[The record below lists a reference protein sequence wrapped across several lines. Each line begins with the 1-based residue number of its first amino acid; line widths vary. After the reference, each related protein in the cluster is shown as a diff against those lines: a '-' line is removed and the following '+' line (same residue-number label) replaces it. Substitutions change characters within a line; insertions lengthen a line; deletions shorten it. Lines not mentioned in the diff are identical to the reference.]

1 MTAVSLEAI
10 VLNYRLLAVLINAAL
25 EVINYLYLIIKAS
38 GALTATQQGCQQA
51 DDAHT
56 EQNVLY
62 NYIAHNKVLLANKQ
76 KRPSNR
82 IVANYSIQTGYDKPK
97 NEKT

>member
-1 MTAVSLEAI
+1 VTAVSLEVI
-10 VLNYRLLAVLINAAL
+10 VLNYGLLAVLINAAL

-38 GALTATQQGCQQA
+38 SALTATQQGCQQA
-51 DDAHT
+51 DDAHI
-56 EQNVLY
+56 EQNVPY

-82 IVANYSIQTGYDKPK
+82 IVANYSIQTGDDKPK